1 MKRDTKRVGDV
12 SELMVMAAL
21 VRAGYRLAIP
31 YGENSRYDVIIEDDV
46 GRLARVQIKTGR
58 LRNGAIE
65 YNGYSSHSHRG
76 GVSTR
81 SYAGDVELFGV
92 YCPQLDRCFLVP
104 AVRVGTHGSL
114 RVEPTRNR
122 QSKGITW
129 AETFGLPGVPK
140 KVVGAGASG
149 VVPLAGE
156 SPL

>member
-1 MKRDTKRVGDV
+1 MKRDTKKIGAV

-31 YGENSRYDVIIEDDV
+31 FGDSSRYDVIIEDEV

-65 YNGYSSHSHRG
+65 FNGYSSHSHRG

-81 SYAGDVELFGV
+81 SYVGEVELFGV
-92 YCPQLDRCFLVP
+92 YCPQSDRCFLVP
-104 AVRVGTHGSL
+104 ADMVRTHGSL
-114 RVEPTRNR
+114 RVEQARNG
-122 QSKGITW
+122 QSKGINW
-129 AETFGLPGVPK
+129 AEAFALPGAPK
-140 KVVGAGASG
+140 KVVGASALG

-156 SPL
+156 LPL